1 MANKSIGNRQKR
13 VVAPPRPAPARKAP
27 AGRPRFRPPAA
38 RPAATLT
45 LLLHEAHAAAAGP
58 ALKSALPG
66 LELLEVRGS
75 ELPPGAERTRVYL
88 RAWEG
93 GAAIVLN
100 KLLAAA
106 PDLAWVHT
114 PSVGIDHLP
123 LAEMERRG
131 ILLTNGAGVHTIPL
145 AESAM
150 AFLLAR
156 AKRAA
161 EHLANQKARRWEDL
175 PLGELSGE
183 RLLLFG
189 YGSIGRAIG
198 ERAKSFGMSVAA
210 VRRSG
215 KREKGL
221 AEVHP
226 PTELCEA
233 VSRADAVVIA
243 APLTEATRGAFDARV
258 FAAMKENCHLVNVS
272 RGEIVVEADLVEG
285 LRRGR
290 PAFASLDVF
299 AKEPLPPDSPLW
311 ELPNAAITPHDSWR
325 SPHTR
330 ARSLELFVENL
341 RRYLGARPLRNR
353 VDYRRGY

>member
-13 VVAPPRPAPARKAP
+13 IVAPPRPARTRRPAAA
-27 AGRPRFRPPAA
+27 AGHSRPRAA

-45 LLLHEAHAAAAGP
+45 LLLHESHAAAAGH

-66 LELLEVRGS
+66 VELLEVKGS

-93 GAAIVLN
+93 GSAIALR
-100 KLLAAA
+100 KLLEVA

-131 ILLTNGAGVHTIPL
+131 IVLTNGAGVHTIPL
-145 AESAM
+145 AESVL

-156 AKRAA
+156 AKRAG
-161 EHLANQKARRWEDL
+161 EHLANQRARRWEDL

-198 ERAKSFGMSVAA
+198 GRARAFGMSVSA
-210 VRRSG
+210 VRRSAR
-215 KREKGL
+215 REKGL

-226 PTELCEA
+226 PSALGEA

-243 APLTEATRGAFDARV
+243 APLTEETRGAFDARI
-258 FAAMKENCHLVNVS
+258 FSAMKEHCHLVNVS

-299 AKEPLPPDSPLW
+299 AKEPLSSDSPLW
-311 ELPNAAITPHDSWR
+311 DLPNVAITPHDSWR
-325 SPHTR
+325 SPHTK
-330 ARSLELFVENL
+330 ARSLELFMENL
-341 RRYLGARPLRNR
+341 RRYLAGRPLRNR